1 MRVRIS
7 LRTTVVHNTAQN
19 SSDNVLHYPS
29 DNHHSK
35 KNQLETATLQTLPT
49 TDGHIIYSV
58 THTTNTNVT
67 MSAPNKNNDS
77 LQ

>member
-49 TDGHIIYSV
+49 TKTGTLS
-58 THTTNTNVT
+58 TQLHTQRTQT
-67 MSAPNKNNDS
+67 
-77 LQ
+77 